1 MQKLNKDNFTV
12 SMIMDVIKKYKI
24 KDFSSSNLYVK
35 YRENSIQENQNT
47 KVYTRKINY
56 VIL

>member
-1 MQKLNKDNFTV
+1 MQKINKDNFTV

>member
-1 MQKLNKDNFTV
+1 MQKINKDNFTV

-24 KDFSSSNLYVK
+24 KDFSSSNLCVK
-35 YRENSIQENQNT
+35 YREKSIQENQNT